1 MKHLCHIFTTFA
13 GKYLHVLIDNDISQ
27 MIESLVFYLLMSKI
41 TRRKVYSYW
50 IHVKIQ
56 RNITLSDG
64 IILIRTS

>member
-1 MKHLCHIFTTFA
+1 MKHLCHILTTFA
-13 GKYLHVLIDNDISQ
+13 GIYLHALIDNDI
-27 MIESLVFYLLMSKI
+27 FYLLMSKY
-41 TRRKVYSYW
+41 TRRKVFSYW